1 MNKETLTLIGGALAF
16 GAALLIATRPAPVTV
31 EAARASA
38 TSDSAPTRTLHTDG
52 SAVVRVQPDRVTVR
66 LGVETFAATP
76 RESHASNARLVESVI
91 EAVRA
96 TGIAAQDI
104 ATDYFA
110 VRPEYDYSYSSNPRK
125 VTGYWTRNTVMV
137 TLRQAAKLGDV
148 LTNALEAGAT
158 YVDDVTFSTTRLR
171 ELRDQA
177 RAMAA
182 KAALEKAQGLAGAVN
197 AQVGDVQSINDNT
210 QWAYYGWSWNSRASV
225 SANMANVVQNV
236 AQAAPDPQQS
246 PEDGEFSLGQIAVQ
260 AQVDLVVALK

>member
-16 GAALLIATRPAPVTV
+16 GAALLIVTRPAPSVV
-31 EAARASA
+31 EAARTSA
-38 TSDSAPTRTLHTDG
+38 APDSAPVRTLHTGG

-66 LGVETFAATP
+66 LGVETVAATP
-76 RESHASNARLVESVI
+76 RESQSSNARLVEAVI
-91 EAVRA
+91 KAVRA
-96 TGIAAQDI
+96 TGIATQDI

-110 VRPEYDYSYSSNPRK
+110 VRPEYDYNNTRK

-137 TLRQAAKLGDV
+137 TLRQVASLGDV
-148 LTNALEAGAT
+148 LANALEAGAT

-197 AQVGDVQSINDNT
+197 VQVGDVQSINDNT
-210 QWAYYGWSWNSRASV
+210 QWTYYGWSWNSRASL
-225 SANMANVVQNV
+225 SANMANMVQNV
-236 AQAAPDPQQS
+236 AQAAPDPQQT